1 MNKKSWLDYLYYK
14 VGNQQYDF
22 RVNGLKKKDD
32 VVTSTKWKKYSEV
45 CFPIDIGEDW
55 KIEYVNNREILPCE
69 VVIDLEEENGIKNVI
84 EKLTADNLTF
94 YVFKT
99 GSRGFH
105 IHIWFKES
113 LTNEEKLGIVKRY
126 GGDEQKANN
135 GTTIALEYT
144 PHFKTGKI
152 KHLVEIKNGI

>member
-22 RVNGLKKKDD
+22 RVNGLKKKDE
-32 VVTSTKWKKYSEV
+32 VVISTKWKKYSEV

-69 VVIDLEEENGIKNVI
+69 VVIDLEEEGSIEEIIK
-84 EKLTADNLTF
+84 KLTEDNLTF

-105 IHIWFKES
+105 IHIWFKEV
-113 LTNEEKLGIVKRY
+113 LTNDEKLRIVKRY
-126 GGDEQKANN
+126 GGDEQKANQ
-135 GTTIALEYT
+135 GTTIALEYA
-144 PHFKTGKI
+144 PHWKTGKI
-152 KHLVEIKNGI
+152 KEPYPLENGN